1 LLYTKAKGAR
11 KVSLDLTNVAA
22 QVISMISG
30 LKNRRVEQ
38 ENHLRYSMET
48 INNPVIDLDA
58 LKKKIKNGKTSWL
71 VAGIV
76 EGLNQRYPLP
86 PTPPDFTVMAAD
98 GSHIDV
104 DRHHATRCFLIN
116 IGSAVLTYGKKPD
129 AQLASV
135 PRLYS
140 DDKNLV
146 ITHPGGGREQPV
158 EGNILGAKRS
168 VEECARLA
176 EMAAALPEKS
186 AALALLDG
194 TLILWGLEPYPDFVT
209 DVLLHDGILK
219 HLDAMKKL
227 NKDRRLAIAS
237 YISFPR
243 STDVLNV
250 LRVAICPADVPDC
263 DKQCPPGKERG
274 CDGLAG
280 VRDRDIFMN
289 LLENG
294 ERSALF
300 MSPSKIVKEHYGG
313 HAVYFFYLRNDD
325 EIARI
330 EVPQWVAEDKEL
342 LELTH
347 SLVYDQCKRGHGYP
361 VALSESHEQAVVTG
375 ADRENFWE
383 LVESTLTEEHMNNA
397 SSAKSTSKRTRWI

>member
-1 LLYTKAKGAR
+1 
-11 KVSLDLTNVAA
+11 VSLDLTKTAA
-22 QVISMISG
+22 QVIAMVAG
-30 LKNRRVEQ
+30 LKNRRAEQ
-38 ENHLRYSMET
+38 ADHLRYALKTMASP
-48 INNPVIDLDA
+48 PVDLDA
-58 LKKKIKNGKTSWL
+58 LKKKIKNGKTTWL
-71 VAGIV
+71 VAGI
-76 EGLNQRYPLP
+76 EDGLNQRYPLP
-86 PTPPDFTVMAAD
+86 PAPPDFTVMAAD

-104 DRHHATRCFLIN
+104 DRHHTTRCFLIN
-116 IGSAVLTYGKKPD
+116 IGAVALTYGSKPD
-129 AQLASV
+129 AQLASS
-135 PRLYS
+135 PSLYS
-140 DDKNLV
+140 EDKDLV
-146 ITHPGGGREQPV
+146 ITHPGGGREQTV

-168 VEECARLA
+168 VEECAKLA
-176 EMAAALPEKS
+176 ELAGELPPQS

-209 DVLLHDGILK
+209 DVLLHDGILN
-219 HLDAMKKL
+219 HLDKIKSL
-227 NKDRRLAIAS
+227 NNGRKVALAS

-250 LRVAICPADVPDC
+250 LRVAVCPNDVPDC
-263 DKQCPPGKERG
+263 DKQCPPGKGRG

-289 LLENG
+289 LLEDG

-300 MSPSKIVKEHYGG
+300 ISPSKIVEKHYGD
-313 HAVYFFYLRNDD
+313 HKVYFFYLRIDD

-330 EVPQWVAEDKEL
+330 EIPRWVALDKDL

-347 SLVYDQCKRGHGYP
+347 SLVYDQCQRGHGYP

-397 SSAKSTSKRTRWI
+397 SSAKSASKRTKWV